1 MTKSEISNKYDGKSI
16 SEIEH
21 LAKDASSASLDKHK
35 EFISILFYLQ
45 DSKRFR
51 ENKAYK
57 DSTFQRYVLDMYG
70 MTMNSYNTYRFAYF
84 SFPDEVERL
93 GVGVVKKIRAKCGT
107 ETVAKVVDEIDSNKK
122 LTPEKIDTIIEKY
135 AKPEPYREPR
145 LSYADLSRMVDQ
157 KDLEIID
164 LKKKLK
170 DMTEQRDK
178 LLACVKRIN
187 RAVAVDND
195 VLRPACVA

>member
-16 SEIEH
+16 GEIEH

-57 DSTFQRYVLDMYG
+57 ESTFQRYILDMYG

-84 SFPDEVERL
+84 YFPDEVERL

-107 ETVAKVVDEIDSNKK
+107 ETVARVVDEIDSNKK

-135 AKPEPYREPR
+135 AKPEPPREPR
-145 LSYADLSRMVDQ
+145 LSYHDLSRMVEQ
-157 KDLEIID
+157 KDVEIA
-164 LKKKLK
+164 KLRK
-170 DMTEQRDK
+170 ELTAVSEQRDR
-178 LLACVKRIN
+178 LLAYAQRLEKLVKP
-187 RAVAVDND
+187 VASALQQV
-195 VLRPACVA
+195 P